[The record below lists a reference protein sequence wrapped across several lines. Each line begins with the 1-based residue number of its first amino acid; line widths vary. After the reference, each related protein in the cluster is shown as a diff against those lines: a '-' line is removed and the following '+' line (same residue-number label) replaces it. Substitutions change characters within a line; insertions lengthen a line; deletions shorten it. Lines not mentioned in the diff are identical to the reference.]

1 MKNIY
6 ICGPVSGRHY
16 KEAEEHFNNNEE
28 RILYAAKNNE
38 VDVSTTNPMR
48 LCLPDTEWH
57 HAMRICVRE
66 LTSCHGIALLQ
77 GWEFSKGAKTELW
90 IARQL
95 QIPVVYIEPPAG
107 PEDLSEVFISA
118 SEAFRYYDARLER
131 FQNRDIDQTI
141 AEERA
146 AFELANR
153 YLDPY
158 GFEYIELPS
167 EE

>member
-6 ICGPVSGRHY
+6 ICGPVSGRPL
-16 KEAEEHFNNNEE
+16 KEVEEHFNKNEE
-28 RILYAAKNNE
+28 RIRKTSKENNLLIL
-38 VDVSTTNPMR
+38 TANPIK
-48 LCLPDTEWH
+48 LCRSDDEWH
-57 HAMRICVRE
+57 QAMRTCIRA
-66 LTSCHGIALLQ
+66 LTNCDGIALLQ

-107 PEDLSEVFISA
+107 PDDLSGLIISA
-118 SEAFRYYDARLER
+118 PETLRYFEARLGR
-131 FQNRDIDQTI
+131 FGHDVDNALAAD
-141 AEERA
+141 RA

-158 GFEYIELPS
+158 GFEYIEIK
-167 EE
+167 EGD